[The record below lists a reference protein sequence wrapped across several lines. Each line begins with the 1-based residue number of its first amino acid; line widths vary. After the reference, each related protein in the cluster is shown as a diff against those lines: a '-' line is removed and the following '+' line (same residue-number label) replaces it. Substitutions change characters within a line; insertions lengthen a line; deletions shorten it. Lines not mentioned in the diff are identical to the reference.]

1 MEMFTEQLLQIIN
14 ESHIIARDSIKLVVH
29 LGSNIVAEKYIQS
42 QMPWIGYQWFQ
53 DQVQTVAKKQYIYND
68 DLYDDINEDEEPNRV
83 NIDHWRRCQ
92 GQIGLVK
99 SQEQSPIRRS
109 ETKKLTKIQ
118 MGQTQR
124 ETEAYECQIIKMGE
138 LDDDIEFDPNIESM
152 RQAKLRQMQI
162 QQQKLQNDK
171 IKNQEVQEQARQLKR
186 LNVDSKS
193 KYTYD
198 FEGKVIVQKPPDI
211 DRYPKSHQ
219 NIQEKRN
226 LVEVRDLIPNHK
238 QQSEL
243 ISAGKRQ
250 SAYTNSLN
258 QFAIKTS
265 VPQIDVIIMKE
276 GVSFYDGK
284 SEKKK
289 ERSFPLMDI
298 KDNNELQSTLLNQN
312 VHMTKL
318 EYQAITNSQQSNN
331 TFQNKTLQLSISQP
345 QIQQSKTSR
354 TFQEDQQL
362 QNYNND
368 SLLSFRQP
376 KTTVNHSI
384 TSNILQKLNGSI
396 SILSEEQLDGLIIQT
411 NDPNKLKEHPLF
423 GKKPTIEI
431 TKPPLSVPPITLELP
446 QIPPNALSNSVSK
459 LPRSFQSIGTFP
471 KLLSKHP
478 RERISKQ
485 VMNIFNIK

>member
-1 MEMFTEQLLQIIN
+1 MDIFTEQLLQQIN
-14 ESHIIARDSIKLVVH
+14 ESHVIARDSIKLIVH
-29 LGSNIVAEKYIQS
+29 LGSVIVAEKYIQS

-53 DQVQTVAKKQYIYND
+53 DQVKNLAKKHYISND
-68 DLYDDINEDEEPNRV
+68 DYDDTILEDDEPNPV

-92 GQIGLVK
+92 GQVALVK

-109 ETKKLTKIQ
+109 ETKKLTKIS
-118 MGQTQR
+118 MGQTQSN
-124 ETEAYECQIIKMGE
+124 TDIYECQIIKMGE
-138 LDDDIEFDPNIESM
+138 LDEDIEFDPNIESM

-162 QQQKLQNDK
+162 QQLKQQNDK
-171 IKNQEVQEQARQLKR
+171 IKNQEVQEQTRQLKR

-238 QQSEL
+238 LQSEL
-243 ISAGKRQ
+243 ITSGKRQ
-250 SAYTNSLN
+250 SAYLNSMN
-258 QFAIKTS
+258 QFAIKTT
-265 VPQIDVIIMKE
+265 VPQIDIIVMKE

-289 ERSFPLMDI
+289 ERPLPLMDI
-298 KDNNELQSTLLNQN
+298 KDNNELQNTLLNQN

-318 EYQAITNSQQSNN
+318 EYQTITNSQQSNN
-331 TFQNKTLQLSISQP
+331 NFQNKTLQLSISQP

-354 TFQEDQQL
+354 TFQEDQPQT
-362 QNYNND
+362 QNND

-396 SILSEEQLDGLIIQT
+396 SILSEEQLDGLIVQS
-411 NDPNKLKEHPLF
+411 NDINKQKEHPLF
-423 GKKPTIEI
+423 MKKPTIDI
-431 TKPPLSVPPITLELP
+431 SKPLQPVPTITLELP

-485 VMNIFNIK
+485 VMNIINIK

>member
-1 MEMFTEQLLQIIN
+1 MDIFTEQLLQQIN
-14 ESHIIARDSIKLVVH
+14 ESHIIARDSIKLIVH
-29 LGSNIVAEKYIQS
+29 LGSVIVGEKYIQS

-53 DQVQTVAKKQYIYND
+53 DQVKTLTKKHYISND
-68 DLYDDINEDEEPNRV
+68 DYDDTIFEDDEPNPV

-92 GQIGLVK
+92 GQVALVK
-99 SQEQSPIRRS
+99 SQEHSPIRRS
-109 ETKKLTKIQ
+109 ETKRLTKIS
-118 MGQTQR
+118 MGQTQSNVDL
-124 ETEAYECQIIKMGE
+124 YECQLIKMGE
-138 LDDDIEFDPNIESM
+138 LDDDIDFDPNIESM

-162 QQQKLQNDK
+162 QQLKLQNDK
-171 IKNQEVQEQARQLKR
+171 IKNQEVQEQTRQLKR

-238 QQSEL
+238 LQSEL
-243 ISAGKRQ
+243 ISSGKRQ
-250 SAYTNSLN
+250 SAYQNSMN
-258 QFAIKTS
+258 QFAVKTT
-265 VPQIDVIIMKE
+265 VPQIDLIVMKE

-289 ERSFPLMDI
+289 DRPLPLIDI
-298 KDNNELQSTLLNQN
+298 KDNSELQNTLLNQN

-318 EYQAITNSQQSNN
+318 EYQTITNSQQSNN
-331 TFQNKTLQLSISQP
+331 QFQNKTLQLSISQP

-354 TFQEDQQL
+354 TFQEDQPQM
-362 QNYNND
+362 QNND

-396 SILSEEQLDGLIIQT
+396 SILSEEQLDGLIIQSS
-411 NDPNKLKEHPLF
+411 DLNKQKEHPLF
-423 GKKPTIEI
+423 IKKPTIEI
-431 TKPPLSVPPITLELP
+431 AKPTQPVPTITLELP
-446 QIPPNALSNSVSK
+446 QIPPNALANSVSK

-485 VMNIFNIK
+485 VMNIINIK